1 MSQNDAPKQDRAC
14 RVVTES
20 LSAFVRDAAAMQQ
33 LYRLAER
40 SGRLPRD
47 AIEAREVVTDV
58 IEDIFMEEAKCD
70 PERELAPQV
79 ARHVRRRASRLR
91 KANRPGGKRR
101 GPLRPEFIPLDKAPA
116 SALVVHP
123 SPEHAAEDDNAI
135 DPAELAEHIRALAR
149 DDGQVQ
155 QLLAL
160 YDRGIVARRDVL
172 DAGMTDWVYRA
183 ARERLTRYGDLART
197 CAFTA
202 VPRSPVDDAGDS
214 AILVASRGLGA
225 PRRTARTHRAVRR
238 ALGSPQKLR
247 SA

>member
-70 PERELAPQV
+70 PEKELAPQV
-79 ARHVRRRASRLR
+79 ARHVRRRANRLR
-91 KANRPGGKRR
+91 KANRPSGRRR
-101 GPLRPEFIPLDKAPA
+101 GPPRPEFIPLDKAPA
-116 SALVVHP
+116 SALGVDP
-123 SPEHAAEDDNAI
+123 PPERAAEEDNAI
-135 DPAELAEHIRALAR
+135 DPAELAERIRALAR

-183 ARERLTRYGDLART
+183 ARHRLTRYGELAR
-197 CAFTA
+197 AGGFTA
-202 VPRSPVDDAGDS
+202 MPRSPADSADDG
-214 AILVASRGLGA
+214 AILVASRGVGSS
-225 PRRTARTHRAVRR
+225 RRTARVPCALRR
-238 ALGSPQKLR
+238 PLGSPQKLR